1 MTVAATAQK
10 PAMPAPWWDAAEI
23 GHVLRA
29 RMRLTSAVI
38 LLSFVVCHLVSH
50 IFLLVS
56 IPLASRVL
64 GFLMAFWWTE
74 TGAVLLAIAL
84 LTHFLNALWSIYVRR
99 SLRLSRWEWAQIT
112 LGLAIVPLMIRH
124 VVTTLDRFGISAC
137 QQRLQLCAV
146 ISLGAGAEVP
156 AVPYRG
162 GSDRVGARLDRNSFL
177 AAYEEMV
184 PHLAGSVCDR
194 RIIDPD
200 ARDRRIHRGW

>member
-1 MTVAATAQK
+1 MWKRERIMTIAATAQK
-10 PAMPAPWWDAAEI
+10 PATLAQWWDAAGI

-29 RMRLTSAVI
+29 RLRLTSALI

-74 TGAVLLAIAL
+74 TGAGVLAIAL
-84 LTHFLNALWSIYVRR
+84 LMHFLNALWSIYVRR

-124 VVTTLDRFGISAC
+124 VVTTRIASEFLLASNDYNSVLLFHWVLAPGYPVFHIAAVMTVWVHASIGIHFWL
-137 QQRLQLCAV
+137 RTKRWY
-146 ISLGAGAEVP
+146 P
-156 AVPYRG
+156 T
-162 GSDRVGARLDRNSFL
+162 
-177 AAYEEMV
+177 
-184 PHLAGSVCDR
+184 
-194 RIIDPD
+194 
-200 ARDRRIHRGW
+200 

>member
-10 PAMPAPWWDAAEI
+10 PAMPASGI

-29 RMRLTSAVI
+29 RLRLTSAVI

-84 LTHFLNALWSIYVRR
+84 LMHGRSMCAVPCGSHAGNGRR
-99 SLRLSRWEWAQIT
+99 S
-112 LGLAIVPLMIRH
+112 H
-124 VVTTLDRFGISAC
+124 
-137 QQRLQLCAV
+137 
-146 ISLGAGAEVP
+146 
-156 AVPYRG
+156 
-162 GSDRVGARLDRNSFL
+162 
-177 AAYEEMV
+177 
-184 PHLAGSVCDR
+184 
-194 RIIDPD
+194 
-200 ARDRRIHRGW
+200 